1 MLSKTYGK
9 QAQAISLDKK
19 GHLVY
24 KQEKQN
30 RTSFPVFTKF
40 QKGKRMYWNTISLF
54 IWVWKKS
61 EQTVI

>member
-1 MLSKTYGK
+1 MLTNTYGK

-40 QKGKRMYWNTISLF
+40 QNGKIMY
-54 IWVWKKS
+54 
-61 EQTVI
+61 

>member
-1 MLSKTYGK
+1 MLTNTYGK

-40 QKGKRMYWNTISLF
+40 QNGKIMYWNTISLS
-54 IWVWKKS
+54 I
-61 EQTVI
+61 

>member
-1 MLSKTYGK
+1 MLSKKYGK
-9 QAQAISLDKK
+9 PAQAISLGKK

-40 QKGKRMYWNTISLF
+40 QNGKIMYWNTISLS
-54 IWVWKKS
+54 IKVWKKS

>member
-1 MLSKTYGK
+1 MLSKKYGK
-9 QAQAISLDKK
+9 PAQAISLGKK

-40 QKGKRMYWNTISLF
+40 QNGKIMYWNTISLS
-54 IWVWKKS
+54 I
-61 EQTVI
+61 